1 MKKANPIISLHGIN
15 KNYHR
20 GNEIVHALQ
29 GVDIAIEKGDFIAF
43 MGASGSGKSTLLN
56 IIGGL
61 DQCTSGSYFLDTQEV
76 AKIPE
81 KKWIYLRRKWF
92 GYVFQA
98 FHLIPTLT
106 VKENI
111 ELPLLFA
118 GKQQLGGRIQ
128 DTLVEIGLD
137 HRVDHLPSQLS
148 GGEMQRTA
156 IARAIVHNPPILI
169 ADEPTGNLD
178 SDNADIIFR
187 LFQTLNQK
195 HNITILCAT
204 HDAQLAK
211 QCSRIVH
218 MKDGIIWED

>member
-1 MKKANPIISLHGIN
+1 MKNPNSLILLTKIS

-20 GNEIVHALQ
+20 GNETVHALQ
-29 GVDIAIEKGDFIAF
+29 EVDLSIERGDFIAF

-56 IIGGL
+56 VIGGL
-61 DQCTSGSYFLDTQEV
+61 DQCSSGSYLLNGVEV
-76 AKIPE
+76 SKVPE
-81 KKWIYLRRKWF
+81 KKWIYLRRQWF
-92 GYVFQA
+92 GYVFQS

-118 GKQQLGGRIQ
+118 GKQKLQ
-128 DTLVEIGLD
+128 DKIHNTLVEIGLD
-137 HRVDHLPSQLS
+137 HRMNHLPSQLS

-156 IARAIVHNPPILI
+156 IARAVVHNPPILI

-178 SDNADIIFR
+178 SENATMIFR

-204 HDAQLAK
+204 HDPALAK
-211 QCSRIVH
+211 QCSRIVL
-218 MKDGIIWED
+218 MKDGTMWEE